1 MVSPEPAND
10 ARASTGAFARA
21 GWLRLRFADA
31 ALEADF
37 RRYHLAEFL
46 PRMRKS
52 LPVALALFLAFA
64 MLDALS
70 LPPLVRDG
78 VLGLRLGGIVPVL
91 ALTWVALYVRSLREW
106 LQWLVSASALA
117 SGLGIVGIIWVAR
130 VHAFGLP
137 YEGIILATFFS
148 YFLTGL
154 RFVAASLCGWLVF
167 LAYVAMELHVGLNGD
182 TLLYNAFFLATANLI
197 GCFGNHFLEQAVRQN
212 FCSMVQMHKLAER
225 DFVTGL
231 LNRRAFSTRATGI
244 WREALRDGRSIG
256 IAMVDVDHFKHY
268 NDHYG
273 HAAGDVALQSVAHVI
288 AEHARR
294 PLDACA
300 RYGGEEFVVLWY
312 DVDAD
317 HAMALAQRMCQA
329 VQALGLPHVASP
341 TAGVVSISVGLVCTA
356 VHNAAQWDAALR
368 AADQALYQAKQ
379 QGRNRVCAADPR
391 TAAGG

>member
-317 HAMALAQRMCQA
+317 HALALAQRMCQA
-329 VQALGLPHVASP
+329 VQALGLPHAASP
-341 TAGVVSISVGLVCTA
+341 TADVVSISMGMICTQ
-356 VHNAAQWDAALR
+356 VHNAAQWDAALL

-379 QGRNRVCAADPR
+379 QGRNRVCTADPHTV
-391 TAAGG
+391 TAV

>member
-212 FCSMVQMHKLAER
+212 FCSMVQLHKLAER

-244 WREALRDGRSIG
+244 WRQALRDGRSIG

-329 VQALGLPHVASP
+329 VQALGLSHVASP

-379 QGRNRVCAADPR
+379 QGRNRVCVADPR

>member
-1 MVSPEPAND
+1 M
-10 ARASTGAFARA
+10 
-21 GWLRLRFADA
+21 RFADA

-46 PRMRKS
+46 PRMRRS
-52 LPVALALFLAFA
+52 VPVALALFLVFA
-64 MLDALS
+64 LLDALS
-70 LPPLVRDG
+70 LPPLVRDD
-78 VLGLRLGGIVPVL
+78 VLRIRLGGIVPVL

-106 LQWLVSASALA
+106 LQWVVSASALA

-182 TLLYNAFFLATANLI
+182 TLLNNAFFLATANLI

-212 FCSMVQMHKLAER
+212 FCSMVQLHKLAER

-244 WREALRDGRSIG
+244 WREALRDGRSLG

-288 AEHARR
+288 ADHARR

-317 HAMALAQRMCQA
+317 HALALAQRMCQA
-329 VQALGLPHVASP
+329 VQALGLPHAASP
-341 TAGVVSISVGLVCTA
+341 TADVVSISMGMICTQ
-356 VHNAAQWDAALR
+356 VHNAAQWDAALL

-379 QGRNRVCAADPR
+379 QGRNRVCTADPHTV
-391 TAAGG
+391 TAV

>member
-137 YEGIILATFFS
+137 YEGIILATFFF

-212 FCSMVQMHKLAER
+212 FCSMVQLHKLAEH
-225 DFVTGL
+225 DFITGL

-244 WREALRDGRSIG
+244 WRQALRDGRSIG

-317 HAMALAQRMCQA
+317 HALALAQRMCQA

-379 QGRNRVCAADPR
+379 QGRNRVCAAAPR

>member
-341 TAGVVSISVGLVCTA
+341 TAEAVSISVGLVCTA
-356 VHNAAQWDAALR
+356 VHDAAQWDAALR

>member
-231 LNRRAFSTRATGI
+231 LNRRAFSIRATGI

>member
-212 FCSMVQMHKLAER
+212 FCSMVQLHKLAER

-244 WREALRDGRSIG
+244 WRQALRDGRSIG

-317 HAMALAQRMCQA
+317 HALALAQRMCQA

-379 QGRNRVCAADPR
+379 QGRNRVCVADPR

>member
-329 VQALGLPHVASP
+329 VQALGLPHAASP
-341 TAGVVSISVGLVCTA
+341 TADVVSISMGMICTQ
-356 VHNAAQWDAALR
+356 VHNAAQWDAALL

-379 QGRNRVCAADPR
+379 QGRNRVCTADPHTV
-391 TAAGG
+391 TAV

>member
-212 FCSMVQMHKLAER
+212 FCSMVQLHKLAER

-244 WREALRDGRSIG
+244 WRQALRDGRSIG

-317 HAMALAQRMCQA
+317 HALALAQRMCQA
-329 VQALGLPHVASP
+329 VQALGLPHVASS

-356 VHNAAQWDAALR
+356 VHDAAQWDAALR

>member
-317 HAMALAQRMCQA
+317 HAMALAQRMCLV

-356 VHNAAQWDAALR
+356 VHDAAQWDAALR

>member
-197 GCFGNHFLEQAVRQN
+197 GCFGNHLLEQAVRQN
-212 FCSMVQMHKLAER
+212 FCSMVQLHRLAER

>member
-288 AEHARR
+288 AEHAPR

>member
-317 HAMALAQRMCQA
+317 HALALAQRMCQA

-391 TAAGG
+391 TVAGG

>member
-212 FCSMVQMHKLAER
+212 FCSMVQLHKLAER

-244 WREALRDGRSIG
+244 WRQALRDGRSIG

-317 HAMALAQRMCQA
+317 HALAQRMCQA

-379 QGRNRVCAADPR
+379 QGRNRVCVADPR

>member
-212 FCSMVQMHKLAER
+212 FCSMVQLHKLAER
-225 DFVTGL
+225 DFITGL

-244 WREALRDGRSIG
+244 WRQALRDGRSIG

-317 HAMALAQRMCQA
+317 HAHALAQRMCQA

-341 TAGVVSISVGLVCTA
+341 TAGAVSISVGLVCTA

-379 QGRNRVCAADPR
+379 QGRNRVCVADPR

>member
-244 WREALRDGRSIG
+244 WRQALRDGRSIG

-317 HAMALAQRMCQA
+317 HALALAQRMCQA

-341 TAGVVSISVGLVCTA
+341 TAEAVSISVGLVCTA
-356 VHNAAQWDAALR
+356 VHDAAQWDAALR

>member
-1 MVSPEPAND
+1 MVSPEPANG

-244 WREALRDGRSIG
+244 WRQALRDGRSIG

-356 VHNAAQWDAALR
+356 VHDAAQWDAALR

-379 QGRNRVCAADPR
+379 QGRNRVCAADPH

>member
-288 AEHARR
+288 AEHAPR

-379 QGRNRVCAADPR
+379 QGRNRVCAAAPR